1 MAMRPFKKSKTG
13 HEDGEGV
20 QSGSASSLLLEP
32 SSREGTEPVSA
43 RQSPPD
49 ITSGVESPPPPKA
62 FVLEDDE
69 GDNERGNDTST
80 AATGTEEAVE
90 KEADEGQSQEESSED
105 QDSGSEM
112 GLNDAQNEILEELE
126 DCLIGENSE
135 EEKGPKVSIDRDTV
149 SYLRSELF
157 SKGPMRFLQE
167 YVLMDSPYKV
177 TDILCAF
184 GFALPLK
191 VVEKYDQEEFK
202 TFLPVAIKH
211 FASARKRLSYPHT
224 IEEFNE
230 VINKANKI
238 LVLTGAGISTSL
250 GIPDFR
256 SSTGLYAQL
265 ADCGLSDPQEVFDIH
280 IFREDPSIFYRIARE
295 VLPGDKNMYT
305 PTHAFIKMLYDR
317 GKLLRNY
324 TQNIDNLEANAG
336 VPPEYLVQ
344 CHGSFATATC
354 QTCRYKVDGA
364 SVFDE
369 IRLQKVPLCPLCQK
383 IKQEQKP
390 KKSKSKKDDSDEEDA
405 DPFEDASKGVL
416 KPDITFFGE
425 ALPSRFD
432 DLLLGP
438 DGDAAKCDLVI
449 CIGTSLKVAPVSEII
464 RVVNRDTPQ
473 VYINKT
479 PINHNEF
486 DITFL
491 GNCDDVIEW
500 MAEQL
505 SWPFDHKMNRRTLG
519 QFAKL
524 AFPNGSIEFQENQ
537 ATYRFNYDNN

>member
-13 HEDGEGV
+13 HEDGERV
-20 QSGSASSLLLEP
+20 ESGSASSLLLEP

-49 ITSGVESPPPPKA
+49 ITSESPPPPKA
-62 FVLEDDE
+62 FDLED
-69 GDNERGNDTST
+69 GDNEQTTESSNT
-80 AATGTEEAVE
+80 AVTEPPTVE
-90 KEADEGQSQEESSED
+90 NEEKQGEEGSSSED
-105 QDSGSEM
+105 GEESGSEM
-112 GLNDAQNEILEELE
+112 GLNEAQNEILEELE
-126 DCLIGENSE
+126 DCLIGDNSE
-135 EEKGPKVSIDRDTV
+135 EEKGPKVSLDRDTV

-191 VVEKYDQEEFK
+191 VVEKYDQEDFK

-211 FASARKRLSYPHT
+211 FASARKRLPYPHT

-230 VINKANKI
+230 VINRANKI

-280 IFREDPSIFYRIARE
+280 IFREDPSIFYRIAKE

-354 QTCRYKVDGA
+354 QTCRHRVDGA
-364 SVFDE
+364 SIFDE
-369 IRLQKVPLCPLCQK
+369 IRAQKIALCPLCQK
-383 IKQEQKP
+383 SKQEQKP
-390 KKSKSKKDDSDEEDA
+390 SKKSKKNDSDEDDE
-405 DPFEDASKGVL
+405 DPFEDASQGVL

-449 CIGTSLKVAPVSEII
+449 CIGTSLKVAPVSEIV
-464 RVVNRDTPQ
+464 RVVDRETPQ

-505 SWPFDHKMNRRTLG
+505 SWPFDHKMNKRSLG
-519 QFAKL
+519 QFSKL
-524 AFPNGSIEFQENQ
+524 SFPNGLIEFQENQ